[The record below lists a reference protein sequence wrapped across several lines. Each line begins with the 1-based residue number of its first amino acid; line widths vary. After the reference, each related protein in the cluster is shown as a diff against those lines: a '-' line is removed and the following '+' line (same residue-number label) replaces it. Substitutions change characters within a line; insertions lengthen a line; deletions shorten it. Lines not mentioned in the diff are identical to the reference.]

1 MNGAWEPPL
10 ELGHSASLGKW
21 GRGLAAAPTQV
32 WALEF
37 MGAGRLEKVDERGP
51 SAPSTAR

>member
-1 MNGAWEPPL
+1 MARGNLLSSLVTQLPLANGA
-10 ELGHSASLGKW
+10 A
-21 GRGLAAAPTQV
+21 GLAAASTQV